1 MAPTGPGG
9 GVEPRRRFRGPGFQC
24 TVFGP
29 AGSEDG
35 RGAVPLLLGR
45 PKQMAFKHAAV
56 HRREREREK
65 KKSVDEKNVRSGLLS
80 SHDEKTKG
88 TGARLNE

>member
-1 MAPTGPGG
+1 
-9 GVEPRRRFRGPGFQC
+9 
-24 TVFGP
+24 
-29 AGSEDG
+29 
-35 RGAVPLLLGR
+35 
-45 PKQMAFKHAAV
+45 MAFKHAAV